1 MNHRVLIAAGVSLGV
16 HALFVAV
23 LWLVPSPRP
32 APRGTPRGSGRV
44 LAVRVEG
51 WPVTRVAPNRNEEEY
66 VPIDV
71 QPTLSAA
78 PVVSGIPNSVPGPT
92 VREGPSEAVP
102 HGRASEPGSSLF
114 SAPAS
119 ARRIVFVI
127 DRSVSMGLCGGLQR
141 ARDELR
147 AALRA
152 LPPDAR
158 FQVIA
163 YNQAAILLLPD
174 LLPAGPDTV
183 ERALQKLDALHA
195 EGRTDHLKALK
206 TALYQRPDVVFLVTD
221 ADDLDDWP
229 VRLNFGAA
237 TLNVVELGRGAG
249 RGEGPLAR
257 LARSTGGTYRR
268 VAALP

>member
-16 HALFVAV
+16 HALFIAA
-23 LWLVPSPRP
+23 LWLMPSPRP
-32 APRGTPRGSGRV
+32 APRGVPRGSGRV
-44 LAVRVEG
+44 LAIRVEG
-51 WPVTRVAPNRNEEEY
+51 LSPLALARSVPKRDEEEY
-66 VPIDV
+66 IPIEV
-71 QPTLSAA
+71 QPKLSAA
-78 PVVSGIPNSVPGPT
+78 PVVSGVP
-92 VREGPSEAVP
+92 VREGPAEALP
-102 HGRASEPGSSLF
+102 HGRASDRPGSSLF

-127 DRSVSMGLCGGLQR
+127 DRSVSMGLSGGLQR

-147 AALRA
+147 SALRA

-163 YNQAAILLLPD
+163 YNQGAVP
-174 LLPAGPDTV
+174 LLPALRPADPDTV
-183 ERALQKLDALHA
+183 EYALQKLDALHA
-195 EGRTDHLKALK
+195 EGRTNHLNALE
-206 TALYQRPDVVFLVTD
+206 TARNQRPDVVFLVTD
-221 ADDLDDWP
+221 ADELDDRP
-229 VRLNFGAA
+229 IRLNLGTA
-237 TLNVVELGRGAG
+237 TLNVIELGRGAG

>member
-16 HALFVAV
+16 HALVIAA

-32 APRGTPRGSGRV
+32 AARGVPRGSGRV

-51 WPVTRVAPNRNEEEY
+51 WPVARSAPKRTEEEY

-78 PVVSGIPNSVPGPT
+78 PVVSGIPNSIPGPT
-92 VREGPSEAVP
+92 VREGANDAP
-102 HGRASEPGSSLF
+102 HGRASDRPGSSLF

-127 DRSVSMGLCGGLQR
+127 DRSVSMGLGGGLQR

-152 LPPDAR
+152 LPPDVR

-163 YNQAAILLLPD
+163 YNQAAVP
-174 LLPAGPDTV
+174 LLPALLPADPDTV
-183 ERALQKLDALHA
+183 ERALRQLDTLHA
-195 EGRTDHLKALK
+195 EGRT
-206 TALYQRPDVVFLVTD
+206 
-221 ADDLDDWP
+221 
-229 VRLNFGAA
+229 
-237 TLNVVELGRGAG
+237 
-249 RGEGPLAR
+249 
-257 LARSTGGTYRR
+257 
-268 VAALP
+268 